1 MTLEETPVPQAAAGA
16 VLVETAASLV
26 SAGTEKMLVD
36 LARKSLVGK
45 ARSRPDLVKKVIDK
59 ARREGIASTIQ
70 KVRSKLDNPIP
81 LGYSC
86 AGVVR
91 EVGEGVDELQ
101 PGDWVACG
109 GAGYANHA
117 DFNVVPRNLCL
128 RLPERGGGP
137 LPAEEAAF
145 ATVGAIALQGV
156 RQAGLTLGE
165 RVAVI
170 GLGLLGQLTVQL
182 CKANGCGVV
191 GSDIDPAK
199 MDLAQRLGADLAVG
213 PAGLEEAV
221 LAFTQGAG
229 ADAVIITAASSDSRL
244 IETAG
249 EISRFKG
256 RVVVVGFVGM
266 NVPRDVYYK
275 KELDL
280 RLSMSYGPG
289 RYDPEYEERGHDY
302 PLPFV
307 RWTEQ
312 RNMQAFLE
320 LVAAGRVDVKAL
332 ITHRFPFEKALDA
345 YEMILKG
352 SEPHLAVIFEYGG
365 EKQPPKRTAL
375 PSSAPAPAD
384 GVALWVIGAGN
395 FARGV
400 LLPRFKENPS
410 VSLRAVATA
419 RGMTANAVAKQFGIP
434 TCAGSAEDILADPGV
449 NTVLIATRHNLHGPL
464 VAASL
469 KAGKHVFVEKPLC
482 LTIQQLKEIVNCY
495 ETSDWSDSLN
505 SLKPIQPIQP
515 IEPIEPSN
523 SIEPIQPI
531 KQSSPP
537 LLMVGFNRRFSPFL
551 KKAAEVLKNR
561 PGPLFAV
568 YTVNAGMIPKESWVQ
583 DPAEGGG
590 RIIGEVCHF
599 VDALRFLAG
608 TPVKSVQAMCVQSG
622 DKRQVNRDSVSIV
635 LKYADGSVGTILYHA
650 VGSPDYPKE
659 RIELARGGAMVVI
672 DDFRRMDV
680 FGSKKEKLKGGQDK
694 GFKEEVEAF
703 VRAVTGKGPVPI
715 PLNEIIETTLV
726 TFAVHEALNKGTI
739 VHLGEFAC
747 QNGLPFLSW

>member
-1 MTLEETPVPQAAAGA
+1 MKQIIQSYKTGEMTLEETPVPQAAVGA

-36 LARKSLVGK
+36 LARKSLVGT

-59 ARREGIASTIQ
+59 AKREGIANTIQ

-86 AGVVR
+86 AGIVR
-91 EVGEGVDELQ
+91 EVGEGVDEFQ

-117 DFNVVPRNLCL
+117 DFNVVPRNLCV
-128 RLPERGGGP
+128 RLPERNGGP

-170 GLGLLGQLTVQL
+170 GLGLLGQLTAQL
-182 CKANGCGVV
+182 CKANGCAVI

-199 MDLAQRLGADLAVG
+199 LELARRLGADRAVG
-213 PAGLEEAV
+213 PGDLVAAALE
-221 LAFTQGAG
+221 LTGGAG

-244 IETAG
+244 IEVAG
-249 EISRFKG
+249 EISRIKG
-256 RVVVVGFVGM
+256 RVVVVGLVGM

-320 LVAAGRVDVKAL
+320 LVAAGRVDVQSL

-345 YEMILKG
+345 YDLILKG
-352 SEPHLAVIFEYGG
+352 REPHLAVIFEYGRD
-365 EKQPPKRTAL
+365 KQTQARAAMPA
-375 PSSAPAPAD
+375 SAPAKFD
-384 GVALWVIGAGN
+384 GVALGVIGAGN

-400 LLPRFKENPS
+400 LLPRFKENAA
-410 VSLRAVATA
+410 VSLRAVSTA
-419 RGMTANAVAKQFGIP
+419 RGMTATAVAKQFGIP
-434 TCAGSAEDILADPGV
+434 ACAGSAEEILAGPGV
-449 NTVLIATRHNLHGPL
+449 NSVLIATRHNLHGPL
-464 VAASL
+464 VVRAL

-482 LTIQQLKEIVNCY
+482 LTIQQLREIAELLVHDAGC
-495 ETSDWSDSLN
+495 TASLN
-505 SLKPIQPIQP
+505 PRTL
-515 IEPIEPSN
+515 EPLNPF
-523 SIEPIQPI
+523 
-531 KQSSPP
+531 
-537 LLMVGFNRRFSPFL
+537 LLVGFNRRFSPFL
-551 KKAAEVLKNR
+551 KKAVEVLKGK
-561 PGPLFAV
+561 PGPLFMI
-568 YTVNAGMIPKESWVQ
+568 YCVNAGMIPKESWIQ
-583 DPAEGGG
+583 DPVEGGG

-599 VDALRFLAG
+599 VDALRFLAAS
-608 TPVKSVQAMCVQSG
+608 PVKSVQAMCVQT
-622 DKRQVNRDSVSIV
+622 DDQRQVNRDSVSIV
-635 LKYADGSVGTILYHA
+635 LKYSDGSVGTILYHA
-650 VGSPDYPKE
+650 AGSADYPKE
-659 RIELARGGAMVVI
+659 RIELARGGATVVI

-680 FGSKKEKLKGGQDK
+680 LASKKESVKSAQDK
-694 GFKEEVEAF
+694 GFKAEIEAF
-703 VRAVTGKGPVPI
+703 VNCVTGRGPVPI
-715 PLNEIIETTLV
+715 PPAEIIETTLV
-726 TFAVHEALNKGTI
+726 TFAVHESLNKGA
-739 VHLGEFAC
+739 VVRLDEFAG
-747 QNGLPFLSW
+747 QNGLPLSSI

>member
-1 MTLEETPVPQAAAGA
+1 MTLEETPVPQAAAGM
-16 VLVETAASLV
+16 VLVETVVSLV

-59 ARREGIASTIQ
+59 AKREGIANTIQ

-91 EVGEGVDELQ
+91 EVGEGVDEFQ
-101 PGDWVACG
+101 VGDWVACG

-117 DFNVVPRNLCL
+117 DFNMVPRNLCV
-128 RLPERGGGP
+128 RLPERGGEP

-156 RQAGLTLGE
+156 RQAVLTLGE
-165 RVAVI
+165 RVCVV

-199 MDLAQRLGADLAVG
+199 MGLAAKLGADLTVAPG
-213 PAGLEEAV
+213 ELEAV
-221 LAFTQGAG
+221 VQDFSQGAG
-229 ADAVIITAASSDSRL
+229 ADAVIIAAASSDSRL
-244 IETAG
+244 IEVAG

-256 RVVVVGFVGM
+256 RVVVVGLVGM
-266 NVPRDVYYK
+266 NIPRDLYYK

-352 SEPHLAVIFEYGG
+352 SEPHLAVIFEYAA
-365 EKQPPKRTAL
+365 KQPERR
-375 PSSAPAPAD
+375 APAPAAAPAKA
-384 GVALWVIGAGN
+384 GELALGVIGAGN

-400 LLPRFKENPS
+400 LLPRFKENAS
-410 VSLRAVATA
+410 VSLRAIATA
-419 RGMTANAVAKQFGIP
+419 RGMTASAVAKQFGIP
-434 TCAGSAEDILADPGV
+434 ACAGSADEILADPGV

-464 VAASL
+464 VIEAL

-482 LTIQQLKEIVNCY
+482 LTIQQLREIAELALHGTRC
-495 ETSDWSDSLN
+495 TAPSAPRPLGPLDPASFPSDPRTLEPSDS
-505 SLKPIQPIQP
+505 S
-515 IEPIEPSN
+515 
-523 SIEPIQPI
+523 
-531 KQSSPP
+531 

-551 KKAAEVLKNR
+551 KKAAEILNSKQ
-561 PGPLFAV
+561 GPLFAV
-568 YTVNAGMIPKESWVQ
+568 YTINAGMIPKESWVQ
-583 DPAEGGG
+583 DPVEGGG
-590 RIIGEVCHF
+590 RIVGEVCHF

-608 TPVKSVQAMCVQSG
+608 APVKSVQAMCVQTD

-635 LKYADGSVGTILYHA
+635 LKYANGSMSTILYHA
-650 VGSPDYPKE
+650 AGSPDYPKE
-659 RIELARGGAMVVI
+659 RIELAAGGTTVVI
-672 DDFRRMDV
+672 DDFRRMEV
-680 FGSKKEKLKGGQDK
+680 FGSKKELMKGSQDK
-694 GFKEEVEAF
+694 GFKAEVEAF
-703 VRAVTGKGPVPI
+703 VACITGKGAVPI
-715 PLNEIIETTLV
+715 PLNDIFETTLV
-726 TFAVHEALNKGTI
+726 TFAVHESLNKGAI
-739 VHLGEFAC
+739 IGLNEFAG
-747 QNGLPFLSW
+747 QNGLPLLLNEPRS